1 MRRSGRRVMPKLYQ
15 ITGDIIEAIELY
27 NSVETDEQLLDVEG
41 RLNGLQIRFEEKA
54 VAVAKHIINESGDL
68 DAIETEIERLTALKR
83 TRENGIKRLKNYI
96 LSNMLAANTPEI
108 DGGTM
113 KLKVR
118 KNPPSVNVLDET
130 QVPDTYKRTKT
141 VIEIDKKEI
150 LAAWKAGQIGVAG
163 TEVKQGSRL
172 EIK

>member
-1 MRRSGRRVMPKLYQ
+1 MPKLYQ
-15 ITGDIIEAIELY
+15 ITGEVLEAIELY
-27 NSVETDEQLLDVEG
+27 NNVETDEELLSVEA

-54 VAVAKHIINESGDL
+54 LAIAKHIINESGDL
-68 DAIETEIERLTALKR
+68 EAIETEIERLSALKKS
-83 TRENGIKRLKNYI
+83 REGAVKRLKDYV
-96 LSNMLAANTPEI
+96 LSNMLATNTPEI

-141 VIEIDKKEI
+141 VVEIDKKEI
-150 LAAWKAGQIGVAG
+150 LAAWKANQIGVAG